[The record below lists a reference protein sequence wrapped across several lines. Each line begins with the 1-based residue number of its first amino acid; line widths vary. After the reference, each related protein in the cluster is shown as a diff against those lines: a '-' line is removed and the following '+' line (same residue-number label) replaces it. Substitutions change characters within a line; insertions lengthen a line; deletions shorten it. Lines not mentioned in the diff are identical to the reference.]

1 MKIIAER
8 DKTFGKI
15 LLVFGVLLIVLSAFL
30 LGFSLWYI
38 ATLILGA
45 VIGLISIFDLSLPK
59 KAILKDGEY
68 FIIRYAF
75 SEIRIKASEIEYV
88 KCDEIGEFRYRKSFL
103 RSLHV
108 LKNDVRRLNITVN
121 KDGLLKHYQIWSIIN
136 ASATVTAIE
145 SIIDNEKKNKN

>member
-30 LGFSLWYI
+30 LGLSLWYI

-103 RSLHV
+103 GFLHV

>member
-30 LGFSLWYI
+30 LGLSLWYI

-68 FIIRYAF
+68 FIICYAF